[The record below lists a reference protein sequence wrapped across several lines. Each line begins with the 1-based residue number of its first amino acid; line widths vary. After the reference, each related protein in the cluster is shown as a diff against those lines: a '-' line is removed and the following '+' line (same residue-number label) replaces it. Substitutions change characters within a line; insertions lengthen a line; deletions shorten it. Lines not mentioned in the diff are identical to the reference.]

1 MRKKSVIITVC
12 LLFVFNVILA
22 QDKNDS
28 SLVTPVDTDNRK
40 ISYTAG
46 LFVSTDAEG
55 FYVAPTIKAELRYH
69 IISKFSVAGFG
80 HYFKARF
87 KDGLDNGNFKLL
99 SFGLLPQMHLGRKNS
114 KGMYIGLGICYQSL
128 TDKFNGGSIVIDE
141 KRNYFTAA
149 YVLGHLF
156 HADKNKVQFALELF
170 ATGPYSESQT
180 MSSYTEI
187 LTQISIGG
195 KVIF

>member
-1 MRKKSVIITVC
+1 MGASIVC
-12 LLFVFNVILA
+12 FLLLFNVVLA
-22 QDKNDS
+22 QEKNDS
-28 SLVTPVDTDNRK
+28 SVVTLVNTGNKK

-46 LFVSTDAEG
+46 LFLSTDAEG

-69 IISKFSVAGFG
+69 IIGKFSVAGFG

-87 KDGLDNGNFKLL
+87 KDGLDNGNFKLS
-99 SFGLLPQMHLGRKNS
+99 SFGLLPQMHLGRKNT

-128 TDKFNGGSIVIDE
+128 TDKFSAGSTIIDE

-156 HADKNKVQFALELF
+156 NADNKKVQFALELF
-170 ATGPYSESQT
+170 ATGPYSESQA

-187 LTQISIGG
+187 LTQISFGG
-195 KVIF
+195 KVVF